1 MWVEALLPVKAA
13 SVVSPGLRNI
23 GGENRMPTITQEN
36 WPIAVDTPLGPHV
49 LSLVGFTADEYVSQ
63 LFHFHLDLVAE
74 NTASVPFENL
84 LGQSITV
91 ELGMGGQQPR
101 GEKRFFNGICSRMV
115 QGERDKD
122 FTSFRMELVPRMWLL
137 TRRAQ
142 SRIFQHLSVPD
153 ILKKVL
159 TGLDAKFNLQ
169 GAFEPRDYCV
179 QYRETDFNFACR
191 LMEEEGIYYFFKH
204 TERSHKLVLANT
216 PGSHPEL
223 PGGSSLVFD
232 ALGTGRGDQRI
243 RTWVRRQ
250 EIRA

>member
-1 MWVEALLPVKAA
+1 
-13 SVVSPGLRNI
+13 
-23 GGENRMPTITQEN
+23 MPTITQEN

-63 LFHFHLDLVAE
+63 LFHFQLDLVAE

-101 GEKRFFNGICSRMV
+101 SEKRFFNGICSRIV
-115 QGERDKD
+115 QGERDQD
-122 FTSFRMELVPRMWLL
+122 FTSFRMELVPKMWLL

-159 TGLDAKFNLQ
+159 AGLDLAFQLQ
-169 GAFEPRDYCV
+169 GTFHPRDFCV
-179 QYRETDFNFACR
+179 QYRETDFNFASR
-191 LMEEEGIYYFFKH
+191 LMEEEGIFYFFRHSAQGGH
-204 TERSHKLVLANT
+204 TLVVADT
-216 PGSHPEL
+216 SQSHPEM
-223 PGGSSLVFD
+223 P
-232 ALGTGRGDQRI
+232 
-243 RTWVRRQ
+243 
-250 EIRA
+250 